1 MNHLNSTII
10 LPNYFDEMWMGDH
23 KINIPAVGEKIAL
36 EASNTVIARF
46 EDVAIAFRIIYSNA
60 DNNAAYLFNDGFAYE
75 SGRQSFKLEHNK
87 VLRLTI
93 QHPDNQKAT
102 IAMWW
107 KAVEGIKTDAEFLA
121 FRKSILNAPVDVS
134 EKNGVIAVSV
144 LTASGKLGVQA
155 DVINKKRLNYYNPM
169 PLPDNF
175 LFNVDGKEIGLPV
188 IGKYN

>member
-1 MNHLNSTII
+1 
-10 LPNYFDEMWMGDH
+10 
-23 KINIPAVGEKIAL
+23 
-36 EASNTVIARF
+36 
-46 EDVAIAFRIIYSNA
+46 
-60 DNNAAYLFNDGFAYE
+60 
-75 SGRQSFKLEHNK
+75 
-87 VLRLTI
+87 
-93 QHPDNQKAT
+93 
-102 IAMWW
+102 MWW